1 MMSRALSGLVAALVL
16 LGCAGCGPADRAP
29 PALFDRLDSAR
40 TGVTFENTLAESPA
54 LNILNYLYYYNGG
67 GVAAGDVNGDGRVD
81 LYFTANEG
89 PNALY
94 LNRGNFRFE
103 EVTDAAGVAGTADWS
118 TGVTMADVNGDG
130 RLDIYVSVVSGIHGL
145 EGHNQLFLN
154 QGPGENGVPRFEERA
169 AAYNLDQRSFGTQA
183 AFFDYD
189 GDGDLDVY
197 LLNSSVHEEQTYGR
211 SSLRKTT
218 SERAG
223 DRLYENVS
231 GSSGDP
237 DAPTFVEVTDE
248 AGIYSGRTGYG
259 LGVAVSDLDRNGCP
273 DLYVANDFHEH
284 DYLYYNNCDGTFTEA
299 IERATRHVSYSSMGV
314 DAADLNNDG
323 RPDLAVLDMLP
334 PDEATQNTTAGA
346 DTEEIYEMKRR
357 YGYHHQLD
365 RNTLQLNR
373 GNRRFSEIG
382 LLAGVAATD
391 WSWAPLFADLDN
403 DGRKDL
409 FVTNGIVR
417 RPNDLDFVDYASQPA
432 VAEKM
437 QTIDEQ
443 ELSIQ
448 ERLPP
453 GRAPNVAFR
462 NDGDLTFSDSSAA
475 WGLGRT
481 GVSNGAA
488 YADLNDDG
496 ALDLVVNN
504 INAPASIYENRADSL
519 REHHFLR
526 VQLQGG
532 PDNTHGV
539 GARVAVHQPGRT
551 QFLEQ
556 TPTRGYQSSV
566 PPRLHA
572 GLGTQ
577 GVDSLV
583 VTWPSGDTETR
594 TQVPRDTTLTLRRA
608 DAAAPESA
616 PSRESEET
624 PLFSVMPADTL
635 GIDFRH
641 EENTSFNDFRREPLL
656 PRRLS
661 TEGPALAVTDVNG
674 DGREDV
680 FLGGAKR
687 QPAALYLQGPGGQ
700 FRRSAATDSLWRAD
714 RLHEDVDA
722 AFFDANGDDAPDLYV
737 VSAGNE
743 FSAGA
748 DALRDRLYR
757 NDGTGRFRRA
767 RGALPEDMAVNGG
780 AVAPG
785 DVDGDGDTDLFVGGR
800 SVPRRYGKAPKSV
813 LLENDGT
820 GRFTDVT
827 EERAPELRRV
837 GMVTDAVWADVR
849 GGAAPEL
856 VVVGEWMPITVF
868 GRQDGGRLVDHTA
881 AAGLAGTE
889 GWWTAVRATDL
900 TGDGAPDLVA
910 GNFGRNSRLR
920 AGPDTPVELYRGDVN
935 DDGEAEPIL
944 TRYNDGTRYP
954 WAGRDRLLERFP
966 SLTEQFPTYE
976 SFGAARLEDLF
987 PSAAIEGA
995 TVQTARTFASAVAT
1009 NRGDGSFAVDPLPS
1023 RAQFAP
1029 VYGVLA
1035 GALTGKGRREV
1046 MLGGNFHGVRPRQGR
1061 YDASYGTLLRRA
1073 DTSGWAAV
1081 PAPKSG
1087 LYLRGEVRALR
1098 RLRGPDGA
1106 RYVIVARNNARPQ
1119 LVALPDAGPARTA
1132 ARRE

>member
-1 MMSRALSGLVAALVL
+1 V
-16 LGCAGCGPADRAP
+16 GCGGPDPSP
-29 PALFDRLDSAR
+29 PLFDRLDSTR
-40 TGVTFENTLAESPA
+40 TGVAFANTLDGGPA

-94 LNRGNFRFE
+94 LNRGDFRFE
-103 EVTDAAGVAGTADWS
+103 AVTDAAGVAGTADWS
-118 TGVTMADVNGDG
+118 TGATMADVNGDG
-130 RLDIYVSVVSGIHGL
+130 RLDLYVSVVSGLHGL
-145 EGHNQLFLN
+145 EGHNQLFIN
-154 QGPGENGVPRFEERA
+154 QGPGPDGVPQFEERA

-211 SSLRKTT
+211 SSLRTQK

-223 DRLYENVS
+223 DRLYENTDS
-231 GSSGDP
+231 
-237 DAPTFVEVTDE
+237 TFVDVTDE

-259 LGVAVSDLDRNGCP
+259 LGVAVSDLDRDGCP

-284 DYLYYNNCDGTFTEA
+284 DYLYYNDCDGTFTEA

-346 DTEEIYEMKRR
+346 DTEEIYELKRR

-417 RPNDLDFVDYASQPA
+417 RPNDLDFVDYASRPA
-432 VAEKM
+432 VAEQM
-437 QTIDEQ
+437 REIDEGD
-443 ELSIQ
+443 LSIR

-453 GRAPNVAFR
+453 GRAPNYAFR
-462 NDGDLTFSDSSAA
+462 NDGALTFSDSSAA
-475 WGLGRT
+475 WGLDRT

-488 YADLNDDG
+488 YADLDNDGD
-496 ALDLVVNN
+496 LDLVVNN
-504 INAPASIYENRADSL
+504 IGAPASIYENRADSL
-519 REHHFLR
+519 RAHHFLQVR
-526 VQLQGG
+526 LKGRPG
-532 PDNTHGV
+532 NTHGV
-539 GARVAVHQPGRT
+539 GATVEVYQPGRT
-551 QFLEQ
+551 QLLEQ

-572 GLGTQ
+572 GLGTRP
-577 GVDSLV
+577 VDSLV
-583 VTWPSGDTETR
+583 VTWPNGPVETR
-594 TQVPRDTTLTLRRA
+594 TQVPVDTTLTLRRA
-608 DAAAPESA
+608 DATAPGPAGASPPFGTA
-616 PSRESEET
+616 P
-624 PLFSVMPADTL
+624 PLAVMPADTL
-635 GIDFRH
+635 GIDYRH

-661 TEGPALAVTDVNG
+661 TEGPALAVADVNG
-674 DGREDV
+674 DGRDDV

-687 QPAALYLQGPGGQ
+687 QPAALYLQGPGGR

-722 AFFDANGDDAPDLYV
+722 AFFDATGNGAPDLYV

-748 DALRDRLYR
+748 DALRDRLYL

-767 RGALPEDMAVNGG
+767 RGALPPDMAVNG
-780 AVAPG
+780 AVVAPH
-785 DVDGDGDTDLFVGGR
+785 DFDGDGDTDLFVGGR
-800 SVPRRYGKAPKSV
+800 SVPHEYGKAPRSV

-827 EERAPELRRV
+827 GEGAPGLRRA
-837 GMVTDAVWADVR
+837 GMVTDAAWADVR
-849 GGAAPEL
+849 GSAAPDL

-868 GRQDGGRLVDHTA
+868 EQRDGRLVDRTE
-881 AAGLAGTE
+881 AAGLAGTT
-889 GWWTAVRATDL
+889 GWWNAVRATDL
-900 TGDGAPDLVA
+900 TGDGAPDLIA
-910 GNFGRNSRLR
+910 GNFGLNSRLR
-920 AGPDTPVELYRGDVN
+920 AGPETPVELHRGDFN

-944 TRYNDGTRYP
+944 TRYSGGTRYP
-954 WAGRDRLLERFP
+954 WAGRDRLLGRFP
-966 SLTEQFPTYE
+966 SLEEEFPTYE

-987 PSAAIEGA
+987 PAAVDGA
-995 TVQTARTFASAVAT
+995 TVETARTFASAAAT
-1009 NRGDGSFAVDPLPS
+1009 NQGDGTFAVAPLPP

-1035 GALTGKGRREV
+1035 RDLTGDGRREV
-1046 MLGGNFHGVRPRQGR
+1046 MLGGNFYGVRPRQGR
-1061 YDASYGTLLRRA
+1061 YDASYGTLLRREGG
-1073 DTSGWAAV
+1073 DWAAV
-1081 PAPKSG
+1081 PAPESG

-1106 RYVIVARNNARPQ
+1106 RYVLVARNNARPQ
-1119 LVALPDAGPARTA
+1119 VVALPNTGTPRTA